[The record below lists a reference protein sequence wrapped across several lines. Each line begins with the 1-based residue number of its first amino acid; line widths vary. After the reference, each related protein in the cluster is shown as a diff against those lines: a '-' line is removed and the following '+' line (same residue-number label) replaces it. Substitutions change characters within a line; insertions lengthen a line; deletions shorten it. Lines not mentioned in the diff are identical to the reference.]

1 MDKSDVVIIGGVAC
15 GCKTAASLARRKP
28 EFKIT
33 LFQKEKELSY
43 GTCGLPYFASGDI
56 DSFRQLTETNY
67 NVVRDVDFF
76 KNSKGFDAVAES
88 EVIKIDR
95 KNKLV
100 HVKNL
105 KSGETYRHG
114 YGKLVI
120 ATGAIPQTPP
130 IEFPESDRIS
140 HFTRPSD
147 AIKFRKSAQTGQVG
161 SALILGGG
169 FIGCELAESCGGLW
183 GLETTLV
190 EKEPQLLP
198 YVLDHE
204 MSLPIEKHL
213 AENDVNVLVDT
224 SVTKVDAPG
233 DDTVVVTLS
242 NDQKIT
248 VDYLFICAGVC
259 PASELAGQAGLELGQ
274 SGGIAVDDSMRTS
287 DPDIYAGG
295 DVVELR
301 HQVTG
306 QPLYIPMGS
315 LANRHGRIIAENIA
329 GESAKF
335 PGALGAFMVK
345 IFDYNVGTVGLS
357 QSAAEAEGME
367 VFSVWGSFVDRP
379 DYYPETEP
387 VSVKIVVDSQ
397 TDLLLGVQAVG
408 RGDVVRRIDV
418 GSVFLQNKC
427 KLADLIDFEHGYA
440 PPYSE
445 ALDPLYHLAT
455 QAIALKR
462 GYRIDSPDTV
472 YDNAEIQLLDVRE
485 ADEIDTLPF
494 QAANLITIPLNDLR
508 DNLDK
513 LERNRP
519 IAVLCHRGPRSYQA
533 ACILSAAGFEQV
545 TYIGGGTTLSVKS
558 LA

>member
-67 NVVRDVDFF
+67 NVVRDIDFF

-88 EVIKIDR
+88 EVTKIDR
-95 KNKLV
+95 EKKIV
-100 HVKNL
+100 HVKDL
-105 KSGETYRHG
+105 KSGDVYQHG
-114 YGKLVI
+114 YDKLVL
-120 ATGAIPQTPP
+120 ATGASPVTPP
-130 IEFPESDRIS
+130 IDFPQSDRIS
-140 HFTRPSD
+140 HFTRPSA
-147 AIKFRKSAQTGQVG
+147 AINFRKSAQTGQVG

-198 YVLDHE
+198 YVLDRE
-204 MSLPIEKHL
+204 MSLPVEKHL

-224 SVTKVDAPG
+224 RVTKVEAPD
-233 DDTVVVTLS
+233 DDTVVVTLT
-242 NDQKIT
+242 NDKKVT
-248 VDYLFICAGVC
+248 VDYLFVCAGVR
-259 PASELAGQAGLELGQ
+259 PASELAREAGLELGE

-329 GESAKF
+329 GGNSRF

-345 IFDYNVGTVGLS
+345 VFDYNVGTVGLS

-387 VSVKIVVDSQ
+387 VSVKIVIDSQ
-397 TDLLLGVQAVG
+397 TDLLLGVQAIG

-427 KLADLIDFEHGYA
+427 RLDDLIDFEHGYA

-455 QAIALKR
+455 QAKAIKR
-462 GYRIDSPDTV
+462 GFKIDSPDTI
-472 YDNAEIQLLDVRE
+472 YDNAEIQVLDVRE
-485 ADEIDTLPF
+485 PDEIEALPF
-494 QAANLITIPLNDLR
+494 QASNLITISLNDLR

-533 ACILSAAGFEQV
+533 ACILKAAGFEQV
-545 TYIGGGTTLSVKS
+545 SYVGGGTTLSVKS